1 MSKKTFNLITGI
13 VGGVSTI
20 AIAVVTFINPS
31 YAVAINA
38 SIGIASTATIEICNQ
53 FVTKQVIRAVKE
65 LRLLLYIPNKS
76 IFVSVLFAE
85 EQHIKK
91 HFFKEKRYGNERL
104 GTPY

>member
-20 AIAVVTFINPS
+20 AVVTFINPC

-53 FVTKQVIRAVKE
+53 FVTK
-65 LRLLLYIPNKS
+65 
-76 IFVSVLFAE
+76 
-85 EQHIKK
+85 
-91 HFFKEKRYGNERL
+91 
-104 GTPY
+104 